1 MNGINPLGQFCAIRK
16 AEILGSPLDLATLF
30 FRDIFGEG
38 AAPKAMAALIA
49 FSIFGNLVVSTFTAS
64 RGMVTSPGSGTTS
77 YT

>member
-1 MNGINPLGQFCAIRK
+1 L
-16 AEILGSPLDLATLF
+16 ESPLDLATLF

-49 FSIFGNLVVSTFTAS
+49 FSIFGNLVVMTFTAS
-64 RGMVTSPGSGTTS
+64 RGMVTSPRSGATS